1 MSRALT
7 PHEIS
12 FLATAACLLEL
23 SAPKPGN
30 VSRAADF
37 DDTTF
42 EDFLLSAAAIG
53 PVLAGARGRGVGA
66 TILEATGATR
76 RHVQSNT
83 NLGMVLLLSPLA
95 SAAAGAGGTLRDRL
109 SGVLAALSVDDAR
122 AAYAA
127 IRMAAPGG
135 LGQAEVQDVA
145 DEPTLTLREAMV
157 LAAGDDT
164 VAREYATD
172 YDVTFRLT
180 APTLRRAREGG
191 LGWPEAILE
200 AYLRVLANV
209 PDTLIARKQGAN
221 AARAVSLRAAEVLS
235 ESAPQT
241 PARDRAVLALDEQLR
256 GSGNALNPGT
266 TADLITAG
274 LFVVM
279 AEDG

>member
-12 FLATAACLLEL
+12 FLATSACLLEL

-37 DDTTF
+37 DDTSF

-66 TILEATGATR
+66 TILEAIQATR
-76 RHVQSNT
+76 RRVASNT

-95 SAAAGAGGTLRDRL
+95 SAAAGAEGTLRDRV
-109 SGVLAALSVDDAR
+109 SGVLAALSMDDAR

-127 IRMAAPGG
+127 IRLAAPGG
-135 LGQAEVQDVA
+135 LGQAEAHDVA
-145 DEPTLTLREAMV
+145 EEPTLTLREAMV

-191 LGWPEAILE
+191 LGWPEATLE

-221 AARAVSLRAAEVLS
+221 AARAVSLRAAEVLA
-235 ESAPQT
+235 ESAPGT

-256 GSGNALNPGT
+256 GPGNPLNPGT
-266 TADLITAG
+266 TADLIAAG
-274 LFVVM
+274 LFVVL
-279 AEDG
+279 AEDC